1 MPASQD
7 MPVIDVEDEISSDEE
22 EEAAPVRERRKRI
35 GSPPDENIDPN
46 DDVTLTAW
54 EEKSDD
60 GVYLVDDVYALEDIV
75 DVRFNKGRVSTDWKE
90 IELPCVEG

>member
-1 MPASQD
+1 M
-7 MPVIDVEDEISSDEE
+7 IDAEDESSSDEE
-22 EEAAPVRERRKRI
+22 EEVAPARERRKRM

-60 GVYLVDDVYALEDIV
+60 GVYVVDDVYAVEDIV
-75 DVRFNKGRVSTDWKE
+75 DVRVNKGRVSAD
-90 IELPCVEG
+90 